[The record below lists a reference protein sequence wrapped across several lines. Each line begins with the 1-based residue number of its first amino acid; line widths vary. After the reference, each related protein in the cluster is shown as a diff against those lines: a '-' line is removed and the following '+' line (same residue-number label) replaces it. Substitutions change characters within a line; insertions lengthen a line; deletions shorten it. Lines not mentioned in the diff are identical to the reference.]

1 MYAPPYKC
9 CVQVPVRMIGKDQT
23 NLNRS
28 HHSSSSV
35 KAAALHLSSPLF
47 LLIWKTGVAFGSKGM
62 VFSMSPDRPPLVRL
76 ASEWFFRAGSRPGPT
91 GGHPPQRKQHC
102 SPPPEK
108 QKILESRLKIHA

>member
-23 NLNRS
+23 NSNRS

-35 KAAALHLSSPLF
+35 KA
-47 LLIWKTGVAFGSKGM
+47 TGIAFGSKGM

-91 GGHPPQRKQHC
+91 GGHPPQRKQHF

-108 QKILESRLKIHA
+108 